1 MHPDERVRIETPEQ
15 VALELPIAGIGS
27 RFLAVA
33 IDTLLQIAL
42 AIGTVLALGY
52 GARML
57 PDAVPRFFTLL
68 GPAAAILVL
77 FCIYWGY
84 FAFFEIIWSGRTPGK
99 RLAHVRVVKESGRAM
114 TAYDAIARN
123 VLRAVDFLPVMYGVG
138 VLVMML
144 NRQSRRIGDYVAGTI
159 VVHDRRARAAPL
171 PRAPVRAVD
180 ISAEKL
186 AQMGEDELSL
196 IEAYLQRR
204 DDLDPLVRDN
214 MRDQIAAR
222 IVRRTGVRPQPGD
235 SLDDFLEAVARGIR
249 DSGRYR

>member
-52 GARML
+52 GARMM

-123 VLRAVDFLPVMYGVG
+123 VLRAIDFLPVMYGVG

-144 NRQSRRIGDYVAGTI
+144 NRRSRRIGDYVAGTI
-159 VVHDRRARAAPL
+159 VVHDRRARAAQL
-171 PRAPVRAVD
+171 PRAPAQAVD

-186 AQMGEDELSL
+186 AQMGDDELSL

>member
-1 MHPDERVRIETPEQ
+1 
-15 VALELPIAGIGS
+15 
-27 RFLAVA
+27 
-33 IDTLLQIAL
+33 
-42 AIGTVLALGY
+42 
-52 GARML
+52 ML

-123 VLRAVDFLPVMYGVG
+123 VLRAIDFLPVMYGVG

-186 AQMGEDELSL
+186 AQMGDDELSL

-204 DDLDPLVRDN
+204 DDLDPLVRDT

>member
-99 RLAHVRVVKESGRAM
+99 RLAHVRVVKESGRAI

-123 VLRAVDFLPVMYGVG
+123 VLRAIDFLPVMYGVG

-186 AQMGEDELSL
+186 AQMGDDELSL

>member
-186 AQMGEDELSL
+186 AQMGGDELSL

>member
-1 MHPDERVRIETPEQ
+1 VHPDERVRIETPEQ
-15 VALELPIAGIGS
+15 VALELSIAGIGS

-171 PRAPVRAVD
+171 PRAPGRAVD

-186 AQMGEDELSL
+186 AQMGDDELSL

>member
-1 MHPDERVRIETPEQ
+1 VHPDERVRIETPEQ

>member
-1 MHPDERVRIETPEQ
+1 VHPDERVRIETPEQ

-99 RLAHVRVVKESGRAM
+99 RLAHVRVVKESGRAI

-123 VLRAVDFLPVMYGVG
+123 VLRAIDFLPVMYGVG

-186 AQMGEDELSL
+186 AQMGDDELSL

>member
-1 MHPDERVRIETPEQ
+1 
-15 VALELPIAGIGS
+15 
-27 RFLAVA
+27 
-33 IDTLLQIAL
+33 
-42 AIGTVLALGY
+42 
-52 GARML
+52 
-57 PDAVPRFFTLL
+57 
-68 GPAAAILVL
+68 
-77 FCIYWGY
+77 
-84 FAFFEIIWSGRTPGK
+84 
-99 RLAHVRVVKESGRAM
+99 
-114 TAYDAIARN
+114 
-123 VLRAVDFLPVMYGVG
+123 
-138 VLVMML
+138 ML

-186 AQMGEDELSL
+186 AHMGDDELSL

>member
-1 MHPDERVRIETPEQ
+1 
-15 VALELPIAGIGS
+15 
-27 RFLAVA
+27 
-33 IDTLLQIAL
+33 
-42 AIGTVLALGY
+42 
-52 GARML
+52 
-57 PDAVPRFFTLL
+57 
-68 GPAAAILVL
+68 
-77 FCIYWGY
+77 
-84 FAFFEIIWSGRTPGK
+84 
-99 RLAHVRVVKESGRAM
+99 
-114 TAYDAIARN
+114 
-123 VLRAVDFLPVMYGVG
+123 LPVMYGVG

-249 DSGRYR
+249 DSRRYR

>member
-159 VVHDRRARAAPL
+159 VVRAQVPPADVSVFTNRLAGYY
-171 PRAPVRAVD
+171 VRHFEG
-180 ISAEKL
+180 SW
-186 AQMGEDELSL
+186 ED
-196 IEAYLQRR
+196 
-204 DDLDPLVRDN
+204 
-214 MRDQIAAR
+214 AR
-222 IVRRTGVRPQPGD
+222 WAIPHIGAIRTVLG
-235 SLDDFLEAVARGIR
+235 LEATGG
-249 DSGRYR
+249 S

>member
-1 MHPDERVRIETPEQ
+1 M
-15 VALELPIAGIGS
+15 
-27 RFLAVA
+27 A
-33 IDTLLQIAL
+33 IDTVIQVLSYVAA
-42 AIGTVLALGY
+42 AIVLALAGPWI
-52 GARML
+52 ARQALNL
-57 PDAVPRFFTLL
+57 PAMSTSFLL
-68 GPAAAILVL
+68 AFLVL
-77 FCIYWGY
+77 AGFCIYWGY

-186 AQMGEDELSL
+186 AQMGDDELSL